1 MSPAPAL
8 TVLIPSWEKAMDA
21 IEEVKRR
28 ARRVTA
34 LLDAAA
40 VPYAVIGGNAVAA
53 WVSAVD
59 VEAERGTK
67 DVDILLRRE
76 DLPLARQALEPGG
89 FIFAEVLDVP
99 MFLDGP
105 TGSPRGAV
113 HILYA
118 GEKVKPGDLA
128 PSVDVTDSERGREFQ
143 VLKLEALVRMKL
155 ISFRRKDQVHLDDMI
170 GVGLID
176 ATWPARFPPELGERL
191 QYILD
196 TPGE

>member
-1 MSPAPAL
+1 
-8 TVLIPSWEKAMDA
+8 MDA
-21 IEEVKRR
+21 IEKVKRR

-53 WVSAVD
+53 WVSSVD
-59 VEAERGTK
+59 EGAERGTK
-67 DVDILLRRE
+67 DVDILLRRA
-76 DLPLARQALEPGG
+76 DLPLARQALEPAG
-89 FIFAEVLDVP
+89 FLFAETMDVP
-99 MFLDGP
+99 MFIDGP
-105 TGSPRGAV
+105 TGGARDAI

-118 GEKVKPGDLA
+118 GEKVKPDDLA

-143 VLKLEALVRMKL
+143 VLTLEALVRMKL

-176 ATWPARFPPELGERL
+176 ATWPARFPPELAERL
-191 QYILD
+191 QHVLD
-196 TPGE
+196 TPNG

>member
-1 MSPAPAL
+1 MSAVP
-8 TVLIPSWEKAMDA
+8 VRIPSWEKAMDA

-53 WVSAVD
+53 WVSTVD
-59 VEAERGTK
+59 VGAERATK
-67 DVDILLRRE
+67 DVDILLRRA
-76 DLPLARQALEPGG
+76 DLPLARQALEPDG
-89 FIFAEVLDVP
+89 FIFAETLDVP
-99 MFLDGP
+99 MFLDGQ
-105 TGSPRGAV
+105 TGRPSDGV

-118 GEKVKPGDLA
+118 GEKVRPNDLA
-128 PSVDVTDSERGREFQ
+128 PSVDVTDSQRGREFQ
-143 VLKLEALVRMKL
+143 VLTLEALVKMKL
-155 ISFRRKDQVHLDDMI
+155 ISYRRKDQVHLDDMI

-176 ATWPARFPPELGERL
+176 ATWPARFSPELGARL

>member
-1 MSPAPAL
+1 MPPVPDL
-8 TVLIPSWEKAMDA
+8 PVLIPSWEKAMDA

-34 LLDAAA
+34 LLDAAG

-53 WVSAVD
+53 WVSLIDEGA
-59 VEAERGTK
+59 ARATR
-67 DVDILLRRE
+67 DVDILLRRA
-76 DLPLARQALEPGG
+76 DLPLARQALESAG
-89 FIFAEVLDVP
+89 FLFAEVLDVP

-105 TGSPRGAV
+105 MARPSEAV

-118 GEKVKPGDLA
+118 GEMVRPGDLA

-143 VLKLEALVRMKL
+143 LLTLEALVRMKL

-176 ATWPARFPPELGERL
+176 ATWPARFPPELGVRL
-191 QYILD
+191 QHLLD
-196 TPGE
+196 TKGQ

>member
-1 MSPAPAL
+1 MSSVP
-8 TVLIPSWEKAMDA
+8 VRIPSWEKAMDA

-53 WVSAVD
+53 WVSTVD
-59 VEAERGTK
+59 EGAERATK
-67 DVDILLRRE
+67 DVDLLLRRA
-76 DLPLARQALEPGG
+76 DLPLARQALEPAG
-89 FIFAEVLDVP
+89 FLFAETLDVP
-99 MFLDGP
+99 MFLDGQ
-105 TGSPRGAV
+105 TGRPSDGV

-118 GEKVKPGDLA
+118 GEKVRPNDLA
-128 PSVDVTDSERGREFQ
+128 PSVDVADSQRGREFQ
-143 VLKLEALVRMKL
+143 VLTLEALVKMKL

-176 ATWPARFPPELGERL
+176 ATWPARFSSELGARL

>member
-1 MSPAPAL
+1 MSSVP
-8 TVLIPSWEKAMDA
+8 VRIPSWEKAMDA

-53 WVSAVD
+53 WVSSVD
-59 VEAERGTK
+59 EAAERGTK
-67 DVDILLRRE
+67 DVDILLRRA
-76 DLPLARQALEPGG
+76 DLPLARQALEPAG
-89 FIFAEVLDVP
+89 FLFAETMDVP
-99 MFLDGP
+99 MFVDGP
-105 TGSPRGAV
+105 TGGARDAI

-118 GEKVKPGDLA
+118 GEKVKPGDLE

-143 VLKLEALVRMKL
+143 VLTLEALVKMKL

-176 ATWPARFPPELGERL
+176 ATWPARFPPELAARL

>member
-1 MSPAPAL
+1 
-8 TVLIPSWEKAMDA
+8 MDA

-53 WVSAVD
+53 WVSSVD
-59 VEAERGTK
+59 EAAERGTK
-67 DVDILLRRE
+67 DVDILLRRA
-76 DLPLARQALEPGG
+76 DLPLACQALEPAG
-89 FIFAEVLDVP
+89 FLFAETMDVP
-99 MFLDGP
+99 MFIDGP
-105 TGSPRGAV
+105 TGGARDAI

-118 GEKVKPGDLA
+118 GEKVKPDDLE
-128 PSVDVTDSERGREFQ
+128 PSVDVTDSQRGREFQ
-143 VLKLEALVRMKL
+143 VLTLEALVRMKL
-155 ISFRRKDQVHLDDMI
+155 ISFRRKDQVHLDDMV

-176 ATWPARFPPELGERL
+176 ETWPARFPPELGARL

>member
-1 MSPAPAL
+1 
-8 TVLIPSWEKAMDA
+8 MDA
-21 IEEVKRR
+21 IEMVKRR

-53 WVSAVD
+53 WVSSVD
-59 VEAERGTK
+59 EAAERGTK
-67 DVDILLRRE
+67 YVDILLRRA
-76 DLPLARQALEPGG
+76 DLPLARQALEPAG
-89 FIFAEVLDVP
+89 FIFAETMDVP
-99 MFLDGP
+99 MFIDGP
-105 TGSPRGAV
+105 TGGARDAI

-143 VLKLEALVRMKL
+143 VLKLEALVKMKL

-176 ATWPARFPPELGERL
+176 ATWPARFPPELAARL